1 MQTMDPIDVREA
13 EIARLARSEP
23 ELMALQQHLKE
34 IIEGPAFK
42 GSHRSGQFLKYI
54 VDQSIAGHFELL
66 KERRIGVELFGRSP
80 SYDTGEDAIV
90 RVTASDVRKR
100 LQKHYGRN
108 GAASEFRFTLPLGS
122 YIPEITRD
130 ERRNAGSDSQPE
142 IHAELAFLSPRTA
155 ELNQYPLPASEDRA
169 AAQAADQISA
179 ATKTAGRRWSGFLL
193 LGILLL
199 AAVCIVVWSH
209 TAGTPAAPALP
220 APWSIL
226 LKASHP
232 THLITSDPDIVVVQE
247 ITGSEIGVSDYA
259 NHKYVPD
266 QAKLTPE
273 EIRIYH
279 SFLWRDYS
287 AAAIDAPIAARVAVL
302 AAENG
307 KVVDVRAS
315 RSVQFADL
323 KTDDNFIFLGSPRS
337 DPWASLFSDQLD
349 FRFVF
354 DKAAGQE
361 IIEDVRR
368 RPNEMA
374 SYVPTALG
382 WATGQS
388 YAIIA
393 FLQNPDTN
401 GHVLLVAGANA
412 EGTEAAGRLITD
424 LPRLSEALGQC
435 GFQPARSVTNFELL
449 LRLNTM
455 AGSPSHVDV
464 VACHILGSNPS
475 N

>member
-1 MQTMDPIDVREA
+1 
-13 EIARLARSEP
+13 
-23 ELMALQQHLKE
+23 MALQQHLKE

-42 GSHRSGQFLKYI
+42 GSHRSGQFLTYI

-66 KERRIGVELFGRSP
+66 KERSIGVELFRRSP

-100 LQKHYGRN
+100 LLKHYGRN
-108 GAASEFRFTLPLGS
+108 GSASEFRFTLPLGS

-130 ERRNAGSDSQPE
+130 ERRKAEPGSKSE
-142 IHAELAFLSPRTA
+142 SHAQLALISPQTAALHHDRLLSTKERV
-155 ELNQYPLPASEDRA
+155 PAQS
-169 AAQAADQISA
+169 AAQISVA
-179 ATKTAGRRWSGFLL
+179 SKTASLRWSRVLL
-193 LGILLL
+193 LGIPLL
-199 AAVCIVVWSH
+199 AVVWIEISSH
-209 TAGTPAAPALP
+209 TSRIQAAPILP

-226 LKASHP
+226 LKSSHP
-232 THLITSDPDIVVVQE
+232 THLITSDPNMVVVQQ
-247 ITGSEIGVSDYA
+247 ITGDEIGVSDYA
-259 NHKYVPD
+259 NHKYPPD
-266 QAKLTPE
+266 PANLTPE
-273 EIRIYH
+273 GSRIYH
-279 SFLWRDYS
+279 SLLWRDYS
-287 AAAIDAPIAARVAVL
+287 AAAVDSPIAARVAVL
-302 AAENG
+302 AASNS
-307 KVVDVRAS
+307 KVIDVQAS
-315 RSVQFADL
+315 RSIQFSDL

-337 DPWASLFSDQLD
+337 NPWTSLFSDQLD

-354 DKAAGQE
+354 DKSSGQE
-361 IIEDVRR
+361 IIEDVSR

-412 EGTEAAGRLITD
+412 EGTEAAGNLITD
-424 LPRLSEALGQC
+424 LSRLTEALQEC
-435 GFQPARSVTNFELL
+435 GVQPSHPAAANFELL

-464 VACHILGSNPS
+464 AACHILRSNPNS
-475 N
+475 

>member
-1 MQTMDPIDVREA
+1 MQAMDPIDLREA
-13 EIARLARSEP
+13 EIARLARSEH
-23 ELMALQQHLKE
+23 EVKALQQHLKE
-34 IIEGPAFK
+34 IIEGPAFR

-66 KERRIGVELFGRSP
+66 KERSIGVELFGRSP

-100 LQKHYGRN
+100 LLKHYGRN
-108 GAASEFRFTLPLGS
+108 GTSSEFRFTLPLGS

-130 ERRNAGSDSQPE
+130 ELRKSDLDSPSEMHGQP
-142 IHAELAFLSPRTA
+142 ALLSPQA
-155 ELNQYPLPASEDRA
+155 AAFFHKQPPSAKDWAGAQPATQVSAAFRA
-169 AAQAADQISA
+169 AGLS
-179 ATKTAGRRWSGFLL
+179 WSRV
-193 LGILLL
+193 LLL
-199 AAVCIVVWSH
+199 AIPLVAIVWIEIWSH
-209 TAGTPAAPALP
+209 TARTQAAPMLP

-226 LKASHP
+226 FRASHP
-232 THLITSDPDIVVVQE
+232 THLITSDPNIVDVQE
-247 ITGSEIGVSDYA
+247 ITGDEIGVSDYA
-259 NHKYVPD
+259 NQKYPPD
-266 QAKLTPE
+266 PPNLTPE
-273 EIRIYH
+273 GVRIYH
-279 SFLWRDYS
+279 SLLWRDYS
-287 AAAIDAPIAARVAVL
+287 AAAVDSPIAARVAVL
-302 AAENG
+302 AASNS
-307 KVVDVRAS
+307 KAIDVRAS
-315 RSVQFADL
+315 RSLRFSDL

-337 DPWASLFSDQLD
+337 DPWTSLFSDQLD

-354 DKAAGQE
+354 DKATGQE

-388 YAIIA
+388 YAIVA

-424 LPRLSEALGQC
+424 IPRLSEALQEC
-435 GFQPARSVTNFELL
+435 SIQPSQPPVSFELL

-464 VACHILGSNPS
+464 TACHILGSSPS
-475 N
+475 S